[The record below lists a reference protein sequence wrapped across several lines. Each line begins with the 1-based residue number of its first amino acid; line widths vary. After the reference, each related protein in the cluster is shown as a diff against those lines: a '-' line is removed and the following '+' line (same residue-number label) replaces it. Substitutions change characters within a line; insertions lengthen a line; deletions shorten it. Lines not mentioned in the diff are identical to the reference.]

1 MVFQPNFGN
10 GFGGLFAQTADQSL
24 RVYDGNTWVFP
35 NPGNGNDW
43 AHDAVGATT
52 FYINGQVANQA
63 VAGWNIM
70 GGARTSTGFP
80 EPGNIYIGTSGFE
93 DRHMQG
99 RIAVV
104 LMYNRV
110 LTEQEQ
116 LQNYNALKTRF
127 GL

>member
-1 MVFQPNFGN
+1 M
-10 GFGGLFAQTADQSL
+10 TTDQIL
-24 RVYDGNTWVFP
+24 RVYDGNTWILP

-43 AHDAVGATT
+43 AYPSATT

-63 VAGWNIM
+63 VSGWNIM
-70 GGARTSTGFP
+70 GGAKTSGNFP
-80 EPGNIYIGTSGFE
+80 EPSNFYLGTSGY
-93 DRHMQG
+93 DNRHMQG
-99 RIAVV
+99 KIALV

-116 LQNYNALKTRF
+116 LQNYNSLKARF